1 VIRWINSNL
10 STLALAFILA
20 VFVWFVAAQETN
32 PVTEQPFP
40 ERIPISMINQPAGV
54 VLTNDP
60 ATTVEV
66 FVYGPMQTLDS
77 LKLSNFRA
85 VVDLADVPLGGSNVA
100 VNISVDHPLVSIV
113 DQDLSSVYVRLEQF
127 KQQVFAVTPVVVGS
141 PALGHVVGTPVVDP
155 PEVLLEGPASLVDP
169 IETAQV
175 RISVEGARENV
186 HETMVVQLRDSL
198 GRQISGFPAESLQVG
213 VTVPITKSDEYAEL
227 FVTVNLTG
235 TIASGYR
242 LADYTADPQRV
253 TIYGAP
259 EVVSTLPGFVSTF
272 PIDVTDASS
281 DLIQRVG
288 LMVPEGVTLIGARDV
303 IVEIDIE
310 PVVTTLTFPWKP
322 IILGPDAGL
331 SATLSVEAFNVSM
344 IGPLALIDSFNP
356 ETDLSLTVNL
366 YGMSTGAHEVVPT
379 AHSNIVGVEVE
390 SILPATALVEIYPAP
405 TATPTPTGTVTPVGT
420 PASSPLATPTVTST
434 PTPRPTRRP

>member
-1 VIRWINSNL
+1 MIRWINNNL

-32 PVTEQPFP
+32 PVVEQAFQ
-40 ERIPISMINQPAGV
+40 ERLTIAMINQPSGV

-60 ATTVEV
+60 VDAVQV
-66 FVYGPMQTLDS
+66 VVYGPRLSLDG
-77 LKLSNFRA
+77 LERGNFRA
-85 VVDLADVPLGGSNVA
+85 VVDLADAPLGGAEVPVNV
-100 VNISVDHPLVSIV
+100 SVDDPLISIV
-113 DQDLSSVYVRLEQF
+113 GQDVDSIYVQLERYE
-127 KQQVFAVTPVVVGS
+127 QQVFPVTPVVIGS
-141 PALGHVVGTPVVDP
+141 PALGHVVGAPVVEP
-155 PEVLLEGPASLVDP
+155 IEVTLEGPASLIDP
-169 IETAQV
+169 VQVAQV
-175 RISVEGARENV
+175 RVSVEGARETV
-186 HETMVVQLRDSL
+186 RETTTVQLRDSL
-198 GRQISGFPAESLQVG
+198 GRQVTGFPAEALQVM

-242 LADYTADPQRV
+242 LADYSADPQRV

-259 EVVSTLPGFVSTF
+259 EVVSTLPGFVSTT

-288 LMVPEGVTLIGARDV
+288 LMVPDGVTLIGARDV

-322 IILGPDAGL
+322 LILGPDTGL
-331 SATLSVEAFNVSM
+331 SATLSVDTFNVSM

-356 ETDLSLTVNL
+356 ETDLSLTINL
-366 YGMSTGAHEVVPT
+366 YGMDVGAHELVPV
-379 AHSNIVGVEVE
+379 AHSNVVGVEVE
-390 SILPATALVEIYPAP
+390 TILPATVLVEIYLLP
-405 TATPTPTGTVTPVGT
+405 TPTPTPTGTVTPVGT
-420 PASSPLATPTVTST
+420 PLSSPLVTPTVT
-434 PTPRPTRRP
+434 PTPRSTRIP

>member
-1 VIRWINSNL
+1 VTRWINNNL

-32 PVTEQPFP
+32 PIVEQGFP
-40 ERIPISMINQPAGV
+40 ERIPIQMINQPAGV

-60 ATTVEV
+60 ARSVEV
-66 FVYGPMQTLDS
+66 VVYGPRQTLAD
-77 LKLSNFRA
+77 LGLEDFRA
-85 VVDLADVPLGGSNVA
+85 VVDLSRAELGGANVPIN
-100 VNISVDHPLVSIV
+100 VSVDDPLVTIV
-113 DQDLSSVYVRLEQF
+113 DRDFESIFVQLERFEQEI
-127 KQQVFAVTPVVVGS
+127 FAITPIVVGS
-141 PALGHVVGTPVVDP
+141 PALGHVVGAPVVEP
-155 PEVLLEGPASLVDP
+155 SEVVLEGPASIVDP
-169 IETAQV
+169 VENAEV
-175 RISVEGARENV
+175 RISVEGARDTV
-186 HETMVVQLRDSL
+186 QETAIVQLRDEL
-198 GRQISGFPAESLQVG
+198 GRQLTGFPVDTLQVA

-242 LADYTADPQRV
+242 LADYAADPQRV

-272 PIDVTDASS
+272 PVDVTDASM
-281 DLIQRVG
+281 DLIRRVG
-288 LMVPEGVTLIGARDV
+288 LLVPEGVTLIGAREV

-322 IILGPDAGL
+322 VILGPDPGL
-331 SATLSVEAFNVSM
+331 SATLSVETFNVSM

-366 YGMSTGAHEVVPT
+366 FGMEAGAHEVVPVAT
-379 AHSNIVGVEVE
+379 SNIVGVEVE
-390 SILPATALVEIYPAP
+390 SILPATVLVEIYPVP
-405 TATPTPTGTVTPVGT
+405 TATPTPTGTLTPF
-420 PASSPLATPTVTST
+420 ASPLTTPTVTPTS
-434 PTPRPTRRP
+434 TPRPTLRP

>member
-1 VIRWINSNL
+1 VIRWINNNL

-32 PVTEQPFP
+32 PVGEEAFP
-40 ERIPISMINQPAGV
+40 ERLAIAMINQPSGV

-60 ATTVEV
+60 VDTVEV
-66 FVYGPMQTLDS
+66 LVYGPRLSLDS
-77 LKLSNFRA
+77 LQPGDFRA
-85 VVDLADVPLGGSNVA
+85 VVDLADVPLGGAEVPVNVS
-100 VNISVDHPLVSIV
+100 IDDPLVSIV
-113 DQDLSSVYVRLEQF
+113 GQDVNSIYVQLERYEQE
-127 KQQVFAVTPVVVGS
+127 VFSVTPVVIGS
-141 PALGHVVGTPVVDP
+141 PALGHVVGAPEVDP
-155 PEVLLEGPASLVDP
+155 VQVTLEGPASLIDP
-169 IETAQV
+169 VEVAQV
-175 RISVEGARENV
+175 RVSVEGARETV
-186 HETMVVQLRDSL
+186 RETTTVQLRDSL
-198 GRQISGFPAESLQVG
+198 GRQVTGFPTEALQVT

-259 EVVSTLPGFVSTF
+259 EIVSTLPGFVSTS
-272 PIDVTDASS
+272 PIDVTDAST

-288 LMVPEGVTLIGARDV
+288 LMVPDRVTLIGAREV

-322 IILGPDAGL
+322 LILGPDMGL
-331 SATLSVEAFNVSM
+331 SATLSVDTFNVSM

-356 ETDLSLTVNL
+356 ETDLSLTINL
-366 YGMSTGAHEVVPT
+366 FGIDVGAHELVPV
-379 AHSNIVGVEVE
+379 ARSNVTGVEVE
-390 SILPATALVEIYPAP
+390 TILPATVLVEIYPLP
-405 TATPTPTGTVTPVGT
+405 TPTPTPTGTVTPVGT
-420 PASSPLATPTVTST
+420 PVSSPLATPTIT
-434 PTPRPTRRP
+434 PTPRLTRIP

>member
-32 PVTEQPFP
+32 PITEQAFS
-40 ERIPISMINQPAGV
+40 ERIPIAMINQPAGV

-60 ATTVEV
+60 VKAVEV
-66 FVYGPMQTLDS
+66 VVYGPKQTLDS
-77 LKLSNFRA
+77 LKLGSFRA
-85 VVDLADVPLGGSNVA
+85 VVDLSDVPLGGADVPVNV
-100 VNISVDHPLVSIV
+100 SVDHRLVSIV
-113 DQDLSSVYVRLEQF
+113 DQDLDSIYVQLEQF
-127 KQQVFAVTPVVVGS
+127 EQQVFAVTPVVVGS

-155 PEVLLEGPASLVDP
+155 PEVILEGPASLVDP
-169 IETAQV
+169 VDTAQV
-175 RISVEGARENV
+175 RISVEGARETV

-198 GRQISGFPAESLQVG
+198 GRQLSGFPAEALQVG

-288 LMVPEGVTLIGARDV
+288 LMVPEGVTLIDTRDV
-303 IVEIDIE
+303 IVEINIE

-331 SATLSVEAFNVSM
+331 SATLSVETFNVSM
-344 IGPLALIDSFNP
+344 VGPLALIDSFNP
-356 ETDLSLTVNL
+356 ETDLSLTINL
-366 YGMSTGAHEVVPT
+366 FGMSTGAHEVVPA
-379 AHSNIVGVEVE
+379 AHSNIIGVEVE
-390 SILPATALVEIYPAP
+390 SILPATVLVEIYPAP
-405 TATPTPTGTVTPVGT
+405 TATPTPTGTVTPGGT
-420 PASSPLATPTVTST
+420 PGASPLATPTVTST
-434 PTPRPTRRP
+434 PTRQPTRRP